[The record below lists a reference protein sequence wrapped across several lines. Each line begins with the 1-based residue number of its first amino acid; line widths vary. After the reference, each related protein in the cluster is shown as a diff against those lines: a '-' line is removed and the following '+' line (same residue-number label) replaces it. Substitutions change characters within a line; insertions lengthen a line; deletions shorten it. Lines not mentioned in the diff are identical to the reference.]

1 MLTKQFIQHI
11 QSIQSQIAALRRH
24 MIWLAQQPQ
33 EQVAEAL
40 EAIAASLDNLQLIHE
55 QMQTILETREV
66 VEEQLLEHNEY
77 LTAKHQLYYEL
88 FQFAPDAYLLT
99 DSKGVILEA
108 NWAAATLLNIWQNN
122 LIGKPLAIFVAEAE
136 RQAFRTGLN
145 KLYWVNQVQDWE
157 ISMCPRDGE
166 TFAAHLKVA
175 PVYDL
180 SGHLVSLR
188 LFMRDVSKYKQS
200 EDKPLQLLTRGQI
213 APVETEA
220 TSLPR
225 SLDGL
230 NVLVVDDEADA
241 REFIA
246 AVLEQQGISVTAVG
260 SAAEALA
267 VLERSQPDVLISD
280 IRMPGEDGY
289 ALIRK
294 VRALEPQKGWQIPA
308 AALTG
313 YLTEEQVKLLSAGF
327 QSYIHKL
334 AEPRELIATVAQ
346 LAGRTST

>member
-1 MLTKQFIQHI
+1 MSEEQFIQHI
-11 QSIQSQIAALRRH
+11 QSIHSQIAALRRH
-24 MIWLAQQPQ
+24 MISLAQQPQ
-33 EQVAEAL
+33 EQVAVAL
-40 EAIAASLDNLQLIHE
+40 EAIASSLDNLQLIHE
-55 QMQTILETREV
+55 QMQTSLETREV

-77 LTAKHQLYYEL
+77 LAVKHQLYYEL

-99 DSKGVILEA
+99 DSKGIILEA
-108 NWAAATLLNIWQNN
+108 NWAAATLLNIWQTN

-136 RQAFRTGLN
+136 RQAFRTWLN
-145 KLYWVNQVQDWE
+145 KLLWVDQVQDWE
-157 ISMCPRDGE
+157 TCMCPRDGE
-166 TFAAHLKVA
+166 PFAAHLKVA

-188 LFMRDVSKYKQS
+188 LFMCDVSKYKQS
-200 EDKPLQLLTRGQI
+200 VAKPLQLLTRGQI
-213 APVETEA
+213 PVETEA

-241 REFIA
+241 RELIT
-246 AVLEQQGISVTAVG
+246 AVLEQQGISVTAVA

-280 IRMPGEDGY
+280 IRMPEEDGY

-294 VRALEPQKGWQIPA
+294 VRALESQKGWQIPA
-308 AALTG
+308 AALTA
-313 YLTEEQVKLLSAGF
+313 YVSEEQVKLLSAGF

-334 AEPRELIATVAQ
+334 AEPRELIATVVQ